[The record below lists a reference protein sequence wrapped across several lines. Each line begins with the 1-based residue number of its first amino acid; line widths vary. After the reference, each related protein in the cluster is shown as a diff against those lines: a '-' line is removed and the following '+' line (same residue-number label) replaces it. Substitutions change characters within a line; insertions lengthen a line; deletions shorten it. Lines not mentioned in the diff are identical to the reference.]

1 MGNKPDKAAENIAWL
16 KAKEKEEPVARFLD
30 IELLELT
37 PGYARVRMKVKPE
50 YHNFHGLTFGGII
63 MAVSDQAFAY
73 ASNSL
78 AYPSVASNF
87 NTSFMA
93 SAKSGDEL
101 VAECRVIKSGKRAG
115 FSEITVT
122 NQDDRLIARSN
133 GITIPVGNN
142 ES

>member
-1 MGNKPDKAAENIAWL
+1 MDDKHDKNAENIAWL

-37 PGYARVRMKVKPE
+37 PGYARVKMKIKSQ

-63 MAVSDQAFAY
+63 MAISDQAFAY

-87 NTSFMA
+87 NTSFIA
-93 SAKSGDEL
+93 SAVAGDEL
-101 VAECRVIKSGKRAG
+101 IAECKVVKSGKRAG

-122 NQDDRLIARSN
+122 NQEGRLIAKST
-133 GITIPVGNN
+133 GITIPVGDG
-142 ES
+142 

>member
-1 MGNKPDKAAENIAWL
+1 MDDKNDKAAENIDWL
-16 KAKEKEEPVARFLD
+16 KTKEKEEPVARFLD
-30 IELLELT
+30 IELLELK
-37 PGYARVRMKVKPE
+37 PGYARVKMKVIPQ

-87 NTSFMA
+87 NTIFIA
-93 SAKSGDEL
+93 SAKAGDEL
-101 VAECRVIKSGKRAG
+101 TAECKVVKSGKRAG

-122 NQDDRLIARSN
+122 NQEGRLIARST
-133 GITIPVGNN
+133 GITIPVGNS

>member
-1 MGNKPDKAAENIAWL
+1 MGAKQDKAAENIKWL
-16 KAKEKEEPVARFLD
+16 KQKEKAEPVARFLD
-30 IELLELT
+30 IELLELAL
-37 PGYARVRMKVKPE
+37 GYARVKMKVKPQ

-78 AYPSVASNF
+78 AYPSVATNF
-87 NTSFMA
+87 NTSFIA
-93 SAKSGDEL
+93 SAVAGDEL
-101 VAECRVIKSGKRAG
+101 TAECRVVKSGKRVG

-122 NQDDRLIARSN
+122 NQDGRLISKST

-142 ES
+142 KT